1 MWDLKYDMNELFFFF
16 KQSRNRLTRIEN
28 KLMVTKG
35 KGGWEEKIRSLGNI
49 YILLY
54 IYIK

>member
-1 MWDLKYDMNELFFFF
+1 MWDIKYDMNELFFFF